1 MLRNY
6 SHLLFTFI
14 DRLLFVRDEQ
24 DILNNQIAS
33 LRDTIKDQEVKALAK
48 ERLLVLDYQ
57 GKMEEQDAVMSN
69 LRYQSALDIQGLTLK
84 LGEQNEKLLAKES
97 ECKSLKNNI
106 DMMREQLV
114 TVAQDHEREL
124 SNLSSLHETE
134 LMNVNASREEFIC
147 QKNKDI
153 EHIKQAS
160 DDAAALHQQAIDK
173 LNSRLV
179 SDRSNQTSELKM
191 IKSQLVD
198 LQENVE
204 SIQNEWKSTCS
215 GITSKLKSME
225 TEHDMSVQRHNDE
238 MQELQTSLF
247 QAEEAFTKQI
257 AAKTQEL
264 NETKAIHFNTV
275 RENKMKLEKAIRN
288 MKLEHE
294 EEIKTLQNDSRIQC
308 EVVSSKL
315 KDMSSE
321 YEALAK
327 ANAKKVDVII
337 LKDRDINSLKT
348 KMSDT
353 NKSCVDEIKSLKL
366 QHDQNLKEEKKKTE
380 AAMEEKSKREK
391 QEMKT
396 EMKTKVEQVS
406 SQLQIANERWESRS
420 SLPADV
426 EHISWLQA
434 ENERLNLSE
443 TKSREMML
451 HYKRE
456 LENRETSYNKRFVPK
471 GDKSSKSS
479 PLRVKDNN
487 GDTKQRRK
495 SVAGT
500 KSNSR
505 SSGTTKAGASTTR
518 KKKASRYSASG
529 RLPKL

>member
-1 MLRNY
+1 
-6 SHLLFTFI
+6 
-14 DRLLFVRDEQ
+14 
-24 DILNNQIAS
+24 
-33 LRDTIKDQEVKALAK
+33 
-48 ERLLVLDYQ
+48 
-57 GKMEEQDAVMSN
+57 MEEQDAVMSK

-84 LGEQNEKLLAKES
+84 LGEQNEKLVAKES
-97 ECKSLKNNI
+97 ECKSLKSNI
-106 DMMREQLV
+106 DMMREQQV
-114 TVAQDHEREL
+114 TVAHDHEREL
-124 SNLSSLHETE
+124 SNLSSLNETE
-134 LMNVNASREEFIC
+134 LANVNASHEELIC

-160 DDAAALHQQAIDK
+160 DDVAALHQQAIDK
-173 LNSRLV
+173 LNSRLM
-179 SDRSNQTSELKM
+179 SDRSNQISELKEL
-191 IKSQLVD
+191 KSQLVD
-198 LQENVE
+198 LQGDVE
-204 SIQNEWKSTCS
+204 GIQSEWKSTCS
-215 GITSKLKSME
+215 GVASKLKSME
-225 TEHDMSVQRHNDE
+225 TEHDMSVQRHKDE
-238 MQELQTSLF
+238 MQQLQTSLF

-264 NETKAIHFNTV
+264 NETKAILFNAV
-275 RENKMKLEKAIRN
+275 RENKMKLEQAIRD
-288 MKLEHE
+288 MKVEHE
-294 EEIKTLQNDSRIQC
+294 EDIKTLQNDSRIQC

-353 NKSCVDEIKSLKL
+353 TKSCEEEIKSLQL
-366 QHDQNLKEEKKKTE
+366 QHDQNLKEEIKKTE
-380 AAMEEKSKREK
+380 AELEKKAAREK
-391 QEMKT
+391 QELKT
-396 EMKTKVEQVS
+396 EMQTKVEQVS

-479 PLRVKDNN
+479 PLRVKDDNN
-487 GDTKQRRK
+487 GGTKQRRK
-495 SVAGT
+495 TVSVS
-500 KSNSR
+500 KSTSR
-505 SSGTTKAGASTTR
+505 SSGTTKAGTSTTR
-518 KKKASRYSASG
+518 KKKASSRYSASG

>member
-1 MLRNY
+1 MTHSLY
-6 SHLLFTFI
+6 SSFDCL
-14 DRLLFVRDEQ
+14 LLFVRDEQ

-33 LRDTIKDQEVKALAK
+33 LRDAIKDQEVKALSK

-57 GKMEEQDAVMSN
+57 GKMEEQDAVMSK

-84 LGEQNEKLLAKES
+84 LGEQNERFQAKES
-97 ECKSLKNNI
+97 ECNSLMNSI
-106 DMMREQLV
+106 DTLREQQV
-114 TVAQDHEREL
+114 SVAQDHDREL

-134 LMNVNASREEFIC
+134 LMNINASHEEMIC

-153 EHIKQAS
+153 DHIKQAS
-160 DDAAALHQQAIDK
+160 DDAAALHQQTIDN

-179 SDRSNQTSELKM
+179 SDRSNQISELKEL
-191 IKSQLVD
+191 KSQLVD
-198 LQENVE
+198 LQEDVE

-215 GITSKLKSME
+215 GMTSKLKAME
-225 TEHDMSVQRHNDE
+225 TEHDLSVQRHKGE

-257 AAKTQEL
+257 AAKTQEVA
-264 NETKAIHFNTV
+264 ETKAIHFNTV
-275 RENKMKLEKAIRN
+275 RENKMKLETANRN
-288 MKLEHE
+288 LKLEHE

-308 EVVSSKL
+308 EVVYSKL

-353 NKSCVDEIKSLKL
+353 TKSCEEEIKSLKL
-366 QHDQNLKEEKKKTE
+366 QQDQNLKDEIKRTE

-391 QEMKT
+391 QELKT
-396 EMKTKVEQVS
+396 EMQTKVEQVS

-426 EHISWLQA
+426 EHISWLQS

-479 PLRVKDNN
+479 PLRVKDDN
-487 GDTKQRRK
+487 GDTKQRK
-495 SVAGT
+495 KTVGT
-500 KSNSR
+500 KTTSR
-505 SSGTTKAGASTTR
+505 SSGTTKAGTSTTR
-518 KKKASRYSASG
+518 KKKASSRYSVSG